1 MIAVSQVGGI
11 VEGDL
16 KQMIKDNKLQ
26 VEAEGAQASAN
37 DKMYIKQAEHMLRSE
52 SYTAAANYVMK
63 ALEMNPESLVWRFY
77 PKIFTIK
84 EVYSYMSITSR
95 VLWYFYPR
103 FTCYLMIGAML
114 LEPQT

>member
-16 KQMIKDNKLQ
+16 KQMIRDNKLQ

-63 ALEMNPESLVWRFY
+63 ALEMNPESLVWCF
-77 PKIFTIK
+77 
-84 EVYSYMSITSR
+84 
-95 VLWYFYPR
+95 
-103 FTCYLMIGAML
+103 
-114 LEPQT
+114 